1 MTIKFFITLAPGAKY
16 SMMEE
21 SLPRSET
28 KAKTA
33 KMIFPLSGTKLPLDR
48 LVQFRKLR
56 MMEKKDLGPYSQNI
70 FLLKFM
76 NEPN

>member
-1 MTIKFFITLAPGAKY
+1 MTIKFFITFSPGAKY

-28 KAKTA
+28 MAKTA

-56 MMEKKDLGPYSQNI
+56 MMEKKDLGPY
-70 FLLKFM
+70 LKFFFFLIY
-76 NEPN
+76 EWAK